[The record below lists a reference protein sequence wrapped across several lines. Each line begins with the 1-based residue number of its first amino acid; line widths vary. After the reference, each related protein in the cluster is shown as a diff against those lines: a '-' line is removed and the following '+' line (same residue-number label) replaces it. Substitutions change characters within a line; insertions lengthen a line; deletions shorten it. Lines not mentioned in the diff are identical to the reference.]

1 MQVEFMP
8 RTIVDVL
15 LRLSSQTR
23 LGARFVRR
31 NGAAEFYPYRDI
43 LAAAQA
49 AAVGLQKRGIQRG
62 DRVALILPTSKGFL
76 EAFLGC
82 QLAGAVPAALY
93 PPFRF
98 GKLEEYF
105 TRTRQML
112 NKIGARMLI
121 TDARVR
127 KLLGPVASGVSSLES
142 AIDVADLNDVADLKD
157 MADRDDVANLQW
169 RTPEVQPDDPAF
181 LQFSSGSTRE
191 PKAVIMTH
199 RSLIA
204 NLEMMAAAFRSIPD
218 ANPEHGGVCWLPLYH
233 DMGLVGCM
241 LSGLYYPATVTYI
254 SPEDFIVEPSL
265 WFKTISRYKG
275 IISPAPHFAYRLCY
289 AKIRDQDMEGVD
301 LSSWKLALNGA
312 EPIEIEGM
320 RLFQERFAKWGFQ
333 PEAMTPVYGLAEAG
347 LAVTFSPLGAPPLI
361 TEFDR
366 ELLATRSL
374 AAPGPGRQ
382 LPSVGKRLPGLDVE
396 IRDENNQAMGEN
408 LVGKIVVR
416 GASITPGF
424 FNDPELTAAAIQDGW
439 LDTGDLG
446 FFHQENLYIAGRAKD
461 LIIIRGRNYAPQEIE
476 DLLFDVPGVRTGCA
490 VAVSA
495 SIGSEGEQLIILAE
509 KDLRAPVPE
518 NELTAT
524 IGERILAGLSLKPYM
539 VQILEPGTL
548 PRTSSGKF
556 RRADALRMFIAGELV
571 PPEKVNAFRLF
582 VELGKSQIAWGRFHL
597 RKES

>member
-1 MQVEFMP
+1 MQLELKNQ
-8 RTIVDVL
+8 TILDVL
-15 LRLSSQTR
+15 IHLSSQTR
-23 LGARFVRR
+23 TGARFVRR
-31 NGAAEFYPYRDI
+31 NGAAEFYSYRDI
-43 LAAAQA
+43 LASAQA
-49 AAVGLQKRGIQRG
+49 AAAGLQKRGIKPG

-76 EAFLGC
+76 DAFLGC

-98 GKLEEYF
+98 GKLDEYF

-112 NKIGARMLI
+112 SKIGARMLI

-127 KLLGPVASGVSSLES
+127 KLLGPVTSGVECLES
-142 AIDVADLNDVADLKD
+142 AIDVTDLNN
-157 MADRDDVANLQW
+157 DDAQW
-169 RTPEVQPDDPAF
+169 RMPDVRPDDAAF

-199 RSLIA
+199 RSLLA

-241 LSGLYYPATVTYI
+241 LSGVYYPATVTYI
-254 SPEDFIVEPSL
+254 SPEDFIVQPSL

-289 AKIRDQDMEGVD
+289 AKVRDEEMEGVD
-301 LSSWKLALNGA
+301 LSSWRLAINGA

-320 RLFQERFAKWGFQ
+320 RLFQDRFSKWGFRPQ
-333 PEAMTPVYGLAEAG
+333 AMTPVYGLAEAG
-347 LAVTFSPLGAPPLI
+347 LAVTFSDLGAPPLI

-366 ELLATRSL
+366 ELLATRNQ
-374 AAPGPGRQ
+374 AAPGPGRA
-382 LPSVGKRLPGLDVE
+382 LPSVGKRLPGLDVQ
-396 IRDENNQAMGEN
+396 IWDDNNQAVAEN

-424 FNDPELTAAAIQDGW
+424 FNDPELTNAAIKDGW

-476 DLLFDVPGVRTGCA
+476 DLLFDLAGLRTGCA

-495 SIGSEGEQLIILAE
+495 AAGAEGEQLIILAE
-509 KDLRAPVPE
+509 KDLRVPMPE
-518 NELTAT
+518 ADLASA
-524 IGERILAGLSLKPYM
+524 ISERILAGLSLRPYL

-556 RRADALRMFIAGELV
+556 RRADALRMYLAGELV
-571 PPEKVNAFRLF
+571 PPEKVNALKLF
-582 VELGKSQIAWGRFHL
+582 VELGKSQIAWGRFRL
-597 RKES
+597 RKDS

>member
-1 MQVEFMP
+1 MQLELKQ

-15 LRLSSQTR
+15 IRLSSQTR
-23 LGARFVRR
+23 IGARFVRR

-43 LAAAQA
+43 LASAQA
-49 AAVGLQKRGIQRG
+49 AAVGLQKRGIRRG

-76 EAFLGC
+76 DAFLGC

-93 PPFRF
+93 PPFRL
-98 GKLEEYF
+98 GRLDEYF

-112 NKIGARMLI
+112 SKIGARMLI

-127 KLLGPVASGVSSLES
+127 KLLGPVTSGVECLES
-142 AIDVADLNDVADLKD
+142 AIDVTDLDSDGAH
-157 MADRDDVANLQW
+157 W
-169 RTPEVQPDDPAF
+169 RAPEVNPGDPAF

-254 SPEDFIVEPSL
+254 SPEDFIVQPSL

-289 AKIRDQDMEGVD
+289 SKVSDKEMEGVD
-301 LSSWKLALNGA
+301 LSSWRLAMNGA

-320 RLFQERFAKWGFQ
+320 RLFQDRFSRWGFQ
-333 PEAMTPVYGLAEAG
+333 PQAMTPVYGLAEAG
-347 LAVTFSPLGAPPLI
+347 LAVTFSDLEKPPLI

-366 ELLATRSL
+366 ELLATSNR
-374 AAPGPGRQ
+374 AAPGPGRP
-382 LPSVGKRLPGLDVE
+382 LPSVGRRLPGLDVQ
-396 IRDENNQAMGEN
+396 IWDDDNQDVGDN

-424 FNDPELTAAAIQDGW
+424 FNDPELTQAAIKDGW

-446 FFHQENLYIAGRAKD
+446 FFHEENLYIAGRVKD
-461 LIIIRGRNYAPQEIE
+461 LIIVRGRNYAPQEIE

-495 SIGSEGEQLIILAE
+495 AVGSEGEQLIILAE
-509 KDLRAPVPE
+509 KDLRAPVADAD
-518 NELTAT
+518 LAST
-524 IGERILAGLSLKPYM
+524 ISERILEGLSLKPYL

-571 PPEKVNAFRLF
+571 PPEKVTAMKMF
-582 VELGKSQIAWGRFHL
+582 VELGKSQIAWGRFRL

>member
-1 MQVEFMP
+1 MQ

-15 LRLSSQTR
+15 IGLSSQTR
-23 LGARFVRR
+23 TGARFVRR
-31 NGAAEFYPYRDI
+31 NGTAEFYSYRDV
-43 LAAAQA
+43 LASAQA
-49 AAVGLQKRGIQRG
+49 FAVGLQKRGIRPG
-62 DRVALILPTSKGFL
+62 DRVALILPTCKGFL
-76 EAFLGC
+76 DAFLGC

-93 PPFRF
+93 PPVRL
-98 GKLEEYF
+98 GKLDEYF

-112 NKIGARMLI
+112 SKIGARLLI

-127 KLLGPVASGVSSLES
+127 KLLGPVASGVECLE
-142 AIDVADLNDVADLKD
+142 AALDVTDLDGNGA
-157 MADRDDVANLQW
+157 QW
-169 RTPEVQPDDPAF
+169 RAPEVRPDDPAF

-204 NLEMMAAAFRSIPD
+204 NLEMMASAFRSVPD
-218 ANPEHGGVCWLPLYH
+218 ANPENGGVCWLPLYH

-241 LSGLYYPATVTYI
+241 LSGVYYPGTVTYI
-254 SPEDFIVEPSL
+254 PPEDFIVQPSIWL
-265 WFKTISRYKG
+265 KTISRYKA

-289 AKIRDQDMEGVD
+289 SKIRDQEMEGVD
-301 LSSWKLALNGA
+301 LSSWRLALNGA

-320 RLFQERFAKWGFQ
+320 RLFQERFSKWGFKPQ
-333 PEAMTPVYGLAEAG
+333 AMTPVYGLAEAG
-347 LAVTFSPLGAPPLI
+347 LAVTFSDLASPPLI

-366 ELLATRSL
+366 ELLSTHNQ
-374 AAPGPGRQ
+374 AAPGPGRP
-382 LPSVGKRLPGLDVE
+382 LTSVGRRLPGLDVQ
-396 IRDENNQAMGEN
+396 IRDDNNQVVPDN

-446 FFHQENLYIAGRAKD
+446 FFHEENLYIAGRAKD

-476 DLLFDVPGVRTGCA
+476 DLLFGLPGVRTGCA

-495 SIGSEGEQLIILAE
+495 AVGAEGEQLILLVE
-509 KDLRAPVPE
+509 KDLRVPVPE
-518 NELTAT
+518 EELISA
-524 IGERILAGLSLKPYM
+524 ISERVLAGLSLKPYL

-556 RRADALRMFIAGELV
+556 RRADALRMFLNGELV
-571 PPEKVNAFRLF
+571 PPEKVTALKLF
-582 VELGKSQIAWGRFHL
+582 VEIGKSQIAWGRFRL
-597 RKES
+597 RNE

>member
-1 MQVEFMP
+1 MTFELKQQ
-8 RTIVDVL
+8 TILDVL
-15 LRLSSQTR
+15 MGLSSQTR
-23 LGARFVRR
+23 IGARFVRR

-43 LAAAQA
+43 LASAQVA
-49 AAVGLQKRGIQRG
+49 AAGLQKRGIKPG

-76 EAFLGC
+76 DAFLGC

-98 GKLEEYF
+98 GKLDEYF
-105 TRTRQML
+105 TRTRLML
-112 NKIGARMLI
+112 SKIGARMLI

-127 KLLGPVASGVSSLES
+127 KLLGPVTSGVDCLES
-142 AIDVADLNDVADLKD
+142 AIDVTDLESADPEIAG
-157 MADRDDVANLQW
+157 LQNGSPW
-169 RTPEVQPDDPAF
+169 RAPHVNPDDPAF

-254 SPEDFIVEPSL
+254 SPEDFIVQPSL

-289 AKIRDQDMEGVD
+289 SKVSDKEMEGVD
-301 LSSWKLALNGA
+301 LSSWRLALNGA
-312 EPIEIEGM
+312 EPIEVEGM
-320 RLFQERFAKWGFQ
+320 RLFQERFAKWGFRPQ
-333 PEAMTPVYGLAEAG
+333 AMTPVYGLAEAG
-347 LAVTFSPLGAPPLI
+347 LAVTFSDMEAPPLI

-366 ELLATRSL
+366 ELLASSNR
-374 AAPGPGRQ
+374 AAPGPGRP
-382 LPSVGKRLPGLDVE
+382 LPSVGKRLPGLDVQ
-396 IRDENNQAMGEN
+396 IWDENDQAVGDN
-408 LVGKIVVR
+408 LVGKIVIK

-424 FNDPELTAAAIQDGW
+424 FNDPELTREAIRNGW

-446 FFHQENLYIAGRAKD
+446 FFHEENLYIAGRAKD

-495 SIGSEGEQLIILAE
+495 PVGSEGEQLIILAE
-509 KDLRAPVPE
+509 KDLRRPVDE
-518 NELTAT
+518 AELSAT
-524 IGERILAGLSLKPYM
+524 IGERILAGLSLKPYL

-556 RRADALRMFIAGELV
+556 RRSDALRMFIAGELV
-571 PPEKVNAFRLF
+571 PPEKVNALKLF
-582 VELGKSQIAWGRFHL
+582 VELGKSQIAWGRFRL
-597 RKES
+597 RKESQS

>member
-1 MQVEFMP
+1 MQLQLKH

-15 LRLSSQTR
+15 IGLSSQTR
-23 LGARFVRR
+23 TGARFVRR
-31 NGAAEFYPYRDI
+31 NGTAEFYPYRDI
-43 LAAAQA
+43 LASAQA
-49 AAVGLQKRGIQRG
+49 AAVGLQNRGIKPG

-76 EAFLGC
+76 DAFLGC

-93 PPFRF
+93 PPVRL
-98 GKLEEYF
+98 GKLDEYF

-112 NKIGARMLI
+112 SKIGARLLI

-127 KLLGPVASGVSSLES
+127 KLLGPVTSGVECLES
-142 AIDVADLNDVADLKD
+142 AIDVTDLEGDGA
-157 MADRDDVANLQW
+157 QW
-169 RTPEVQPDDPAF
+169 RLPKVQPDDPAF

-199 RSLIA
+199 RSLTA
-204 NLEMMAAAFRSIPD
+204 NLEMMASAFRSIPD

-241 LSGLYYPATVTYI
+241 LSGVYYPATVTYI
-254 SPEDFIVEPSL
+254 PPEDFIVQPSIWL
-265 WFKTISRYKG
+265 KTISRYKG

-289 AKIRDQDMEGVD
+289 SKIRDEELEGVD
-301 LSSWKLALNGA
+301 LSSWRLALNGA

-320 RLFQERFAKWGFQ
+320 RLFQDRFSKWGFRPQ
-333 PEAMTPVYGLAEAG
+333 AMTPVYGLAEAG
-347 LAVTFSPLGAPPLI
+347 LAVTFSDLAELPLI

-366 ELLATRSL
+366 EKLATSN
-374 AAPGPGRQ
+374 AAVPGSGRA
-382 LPSVGKRLPGLDVE
+382 LPSVGKRLPGLDVQ
-396 IRDENNQAMGEN
+396 IRDNNNQAVANN
-408 LVGKIVVR
+408 LVGKIVIR

-424 FNDPELTAAAIQDGW
+424 FNDPELTRAAIQDGW

-446 FFHQENLYIAGRAKD
+446 FFHDENLYIAGRAKD
-461 LIIIRGRNYAPQEIE
+461 LIIIRGRNYAPQEVE
-476 DLLFDVPGVRTGCA
+476 DLLFDLPGIRTGCM

-495 SIGSEGEQLIILAE
+495 PVGSDGEQLILLAE
-509 KDLRAPVPE
+509 KDLRVPVAE
-518 NELTAT
+518 ADLAAA
-524 IGERILAGLSLKPYM
+524 ISDRILAGLSLKPYL

-571 PPEKVNAFRLF
+571 PPEKVTAMKLF
-582 VELGKSQIAWGRFHL
+582 VELGKSQIAWGRFRL
-597 RKES
+597 RKE

>member
-1 MQVEFMP
+1 MQLKTTQ

-15 LRLSSQTR
+15 IGLSSHTR
-23 LGARFVRR
+23 TGARFVRR
-31 NGAAEFYPYRDI
+31 NGAAEFYSYRDI
-43 LAAAQA
+43 LASAQA
-49 AAVGLQKRGIQRG
+49 TAAGLQKRGIQKG

-76 EAFLGC
+76 DAFLGC
-82 QLAGAVPAALY
+82 QMVGAVPAALY

-98 GKLEEYF
+98 GKLDEYF

-112 NKIGARMLI
+112 SKIGARMLI

-127 KLLGPVASGVSSLES
+127 KLLGPVTSGVECLES
-142 AIDVADLNDVADLKD
+142 AIDVTDLDSDGAHLRLPDV
-157 MADRDDVANLQW
+157 N
-169 RTPEVQPDDPAF
+169 PDDPAF

-204 NLEMMAAAFRSIPD
+204 NLEMMASAFRSIPNAD
-218 ANPEHGGVCWLPLYH
+218 PEHGGVCWLPLYH

-241 LSGLYYPATVTYI
+241 LSGVYYPATVTYI
-254 SPEDFIVEPSL
+254 SPEDFIVQPSL

-289 AKIRDQDMEGVD
+289 AKVRDEEMEGVD
-301 LSSWKLALNGA
+301 LSSWRLAINGA

-320 RLFQERFAKWGFQ
+320 RLFQERFSKWGFRPQ
-333 PEAMTPVYGLAEAG
+333 AMTPVYGLAEAG
-347 LAVTFSPLGAPPLI
+347 LAVTFSELAAPPLV

-366 ELLATRSL
+366 ELLATSNR
-374 AAPGPGRQ
+374 ATPGHGRA
-382 LPSVGKRLPGLDVE
+382 LPSVGKRLPGLDVQ
-396 IRDENNQAMGEN
+396 IWDDNNHAVAEN

-424 FNDPELTAAAIQDGW
+424 FNDPELTSAAIQDGW

-476 DLLFDVPGVRTGCA
+476 DLLFDLAGVRTGCA
-490 VAVSA
+490 VALSA
-495 SIGSEGEQLIILAE
+495 AAGPDGEQLIILAE

-518 NELTAT
+518 AELSAA
-524 IGERILAGLSLKPYM
+524 IGERILAGLSLRPYL

-556 RRADALRMFIAGELV
+556 RRADALRMFLAGELV
-571 PPEKVNAFRLF
+571 PPEKVTALKLF
-582 VELGKSQIAWGRFHL
+582 VELGKSQIAWGRFRL
-597 RKES
+597 RKD

>member
-1 MQVEFMP
+1 MERELTQ

-15 LRLSSQTR
+15 INLSSQTR
-23 LGARFVRR
+23 TGARFVRR
-31 NGAAEFYPYRDI
+31 NGQAEFYPYRDI
-43 LAAAQA
+43 LASAQA
-49 AAVGLQKRGIQRG
+49 FAAGLQKRGIQPG
-62 DRVALILPTSKGFL
+62 DRVALILPTCKGFL
-76 EAFLGC
+76 DAFLGC

-93 PPFRF
+93 PPIRL
-98 GKLEEYF
+98 GKLDEYF

-112 NKIGARMLI
+112 SKIGARLLI

-127 KLLGPVASGVSSLES
+127 KLLGPVTSGVECLE
-142 AIDVADLNDVADLKD
+142 AALDVNDLDADGAH
-157 MADRDDVANLQW
+157 W
-169 RTPEVQPDDPAF
+169 RFPEVRPDDPAF

-241 LSGLYYPATVTYI
+241 LSGVYYPATVTYI
-254 SPEDFIVEPSL
+254 PPEDFIVQPAL
-265 WFKTISRYKG
+265 WLKTISRYKA

-289 AKIRDQDMEGVD
+289 SKVRDQELEGVD
-301 LSSWKLALNGA
+301 LSSWRLALNGA

-320 RLFQERFAKWGFQ
+320 RLFQDRFSKWGFRPQ
-333 PEAMTPVYGLAEAG
+333 AMTPVYGLAEAG
-347 LAVTFSPLGAPPLI
+347 LAVTFSDWAVPPLI

-366 ELLATRSL
+366 EILSTRNE
-374 AAPGPGRQ
+374 AVPGPGRS
-382 LPSVGKRLPGLDVE
+382 LPSVGKRLPGLDVQ
-396 IRDENNQAMGEN
+396 IRDDNNQAMPDN

-424 FNDPELTAAAIQDGW
+424 FNDPELTQNAIRDGW

-446 FFHQENLYIAGRAKD
+446 FFHEENLYIAGRAKD
-461 LIIIRGRNYAPQEIE
+461 LIIVRGRNYAPQEIE
-476 DLLFDVPGVRTGCA
+476 DLLFDVKGLRTGCV
-490 VAVSA
+490 VAVGA
-495 SIGSEGEQLIILAE
+495 ATGEEGEQLIILAE
-509 KDLRAPVPE
+509 KDSRVAVPE
-518 NELTAT
+518 ADLASA
-524 IGERILAGLSLKPYM
+524 IGEKILNGLSLKPYL

-556 RRADALRMFIAGELV
+556 RRADALRMFLAGELV
-571 PPEKVNAFRLF
+571 PPEKVTALKLF
-582 VELGKSQIAWGRFHL
+582 VELGKSQIAWGRFRL
-597 RKES
+597 RNE